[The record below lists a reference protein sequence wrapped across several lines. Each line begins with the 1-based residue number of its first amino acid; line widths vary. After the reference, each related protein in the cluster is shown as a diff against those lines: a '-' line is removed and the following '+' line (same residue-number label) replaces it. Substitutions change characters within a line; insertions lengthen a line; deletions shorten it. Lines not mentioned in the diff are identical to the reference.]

1 MRNHFKLITQVM
13 MVFQIRRA
21 VMFSGVA
28 ISALVVAIASM
39 VLSGHHM
46 DRLMA
51 QVFPSPSTAQL
62 AIRQFLHVPQPR
74 TTVSLN
80 QVSSSLSGAWTT
92 TLSTQTQLT
101 PDHQSA
107 CHCAT
112 CQGITV

>member
-1 MRNHFKLITQVM
+1 MRNNFKLITQVM

-28 ISALVVAIASM
+28 ISALVVAIASI

-51 QVFPSPSTAQL
+51 QVFPSTSQL

-107 CHCAT
+107 CHCAA